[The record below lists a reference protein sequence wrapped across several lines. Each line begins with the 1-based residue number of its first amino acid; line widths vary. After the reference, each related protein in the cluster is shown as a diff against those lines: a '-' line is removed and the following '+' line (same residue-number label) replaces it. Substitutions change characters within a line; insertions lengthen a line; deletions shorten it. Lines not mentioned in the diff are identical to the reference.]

1 MGNAIGMLEFTSIA
15 RGIEASDF
23 MVKAAQVDLIR
34 SSTICPGKYVVIVAG
49 NTGDVTAAMAA
60 GEKKGEGYV
69 VDQLLIPN
77 IHPQLIPAINMTVQ
91 VD

>member
-15 RGIEASDF
+15 RGIEASDA

-49 NTGDVTAAMAA
+49 NTGDVTASMTI
-60 GEKKGEGYV
+60 GEKGKAMWWT
-69 VDQLLIPN
+69 N
-77 IHPQLIPAINMTVQ
+77 F
-91 VD
+91 